1 MTDRNWDDELKKIDR
16 QMERVSD
23 EAIFPTKQ
31 AGTPAAKA
39 AVAAVQGSTTTFG
52 VFARLTLAVALGVGM
67 VFWPY
72 SARCGLGLAAYLA
85 SVGALVVSG
94 VWSSIWTFRHRSA
107 KAHTLSLLLVLWG
120 LVLGAIDVLPRTG
133 YAVPSA
139 AHPAGW
145 ACTAPPQAP

>member
-1 MTDRNWDDELKKIDR
+1 MTDRNWDEELKKIDK

-23 EAIFPTKQ
+23 EAIFPSRQ

-52 VFARLTLAVALGVGM
+52 VFARLSLAVALGVGM

-85 SVGALVVSG
+85 AVGALVVSG

-133 YAVPSA
+133 YAVPTA

-145 ACTAPPQAP
+145 ACTAASPTP

>member
-1 MTDRNWDDELKKIDR
+1 MSDKNWDEELKKIDK

-23 EAIFPTKQ
+23 EAMFPTKG
-31 AGTPAAKA
+31 APTPAAKA
-39 AVAAVQGSTTTFG
+39 QAAGMQASTSTFG
-52 VFARLTLAVALGVGM
+52 VFARLSLAVALGVGM

-72 SARCGLGLAAYLA
+72 SARCGLGLAGYLGA
-85 SVGALVVSG
+85 VVALVVAG
-94 VWSSIWTFRHRSA
+94 TWSSVWTWRHRAA

-133 YAVPSA
+133 YAIPTE

-145 ACTAPPQAP
+145 ACTD